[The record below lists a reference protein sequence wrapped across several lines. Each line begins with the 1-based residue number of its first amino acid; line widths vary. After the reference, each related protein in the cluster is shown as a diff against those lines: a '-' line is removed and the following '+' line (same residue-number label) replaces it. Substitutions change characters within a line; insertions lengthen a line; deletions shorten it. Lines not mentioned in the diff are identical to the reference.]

1 MALRET
7 LIDLTVH
14 DIRLAQNA
22 LVSLK
27 RELPIE
33 GTSPDF
39 SRDAAIRYHEERRQA
54 SLLRLHALLQEN
66 LRTTAQGA
74 TASRPTIWS

>member
-1 MALRET
+1 MALHET

-27 RELPIE
+27 RELPID

-39 SRDAAIRYHEERRQA
+39 SRDAAIRY
-54 SLLRLHALLQEN
+54 
-66 LRTTAQGA
+66 
-74 TASRPTIWS
+74 